1 MRGDDLLVSRVH
13 QLVRPVELITAN
25 PEAELVVEAIRGEH
39 VPVRVELSEVGL
51 SQELDLVIEVRL
63 LGFRP
68 DDFQPGSLLL
78 PSQAECAHP
87 QAVAQYA
94 RYELR

>member
-13 QLVRPVELITAN
+13 QLISPVQLIAPN
-25 PEAELVVEAIRGEH
+25 PEAKLVVEAIRGKH
-39 VPVRVELSEVGL
+39 VPVRVELPEVSF

-63 LGFRP
+63 LGLRP

-78 PSQAECAHP
+78 TSQAECAHP